1 MQGQERLKLFVSY
14 SHKDEACCKELGKY
28 LRQLQDAALIEPWT
42 DGQILAGDNWDEE
55 IRNNL
60 RQADIILLLIS
71 IDFLL
76 SEYIKEELAV
86 ARERHAKG
94 EAVIVPVVL
103 KKCQWKLANYGLGQY
118 QALPRG
124 GKPIYGTSIQH
135 EIEEALDQV
144 VQGIEQTAR
153 QILQRR
159 SVGNPKRSQAEVA
172 ELVNGN
178 KDFLAAQ
185 VASTSTPAGTPPV
198 KPDNTSTSPLAA
210 GTSSQVASGS
220 VQPDIASTSPLAA
233 ASYVQPAISSPQPD
247 SISANQT
254 STSAKPGISTNGADV
269 AVKGASATI
278 TGANE
283 IAAGAE
289 FQYPELSA
297 LLVEPLTVKTACL
310 LQVGAPGDKPNWRL
324 ERRSPQ
330 VPAYRQSLAEGV
342 ELTMVQIPAGSFQM
356 GSPENE
362 AGRSD
367 AEGPQHLVSLP
378 SFFMAQTPIT
388 QAQWAVVASWRP
400 VERDLNP
407 EPARFKG
414 PNRPVE
420 QVSWQEAKEFCL
432 RLNERF
438 SKSLGHGFGYC
449 LPSEAQ
455 WEYAC
460 RAGSTTPFHFGPTL
474 TPELANYDCNYTY
487 CLGQKGR
494 FRNETTEVATFPA
507 NQWGLFDMHGNVWEW
522 CADHWHDSYNFAP
535 GDPLP
540 WLIPGASDD
549 QKRLL
554 RGGSWTLPP
563 RFCRSANRDRHRF
576 GGVGHYVG
584 FRVVCLPQGCS
595 SNAAR
600 KPAG

>member
-14 SHKDEACCKELGKY
+14 SHQDKDRCAELGKY
-28 LRQLQDAALIEPWT
+28 LAQLQDAGLIEPWT
-42 DGQILAGDNWDEE
+42 DGQILAGDNWDDE
-55 IRNNL
+55 ILNNL
-60 RQADIILLLIS
+60 RQADIVLLLIS
-71 IDFLL
+71 IDFLR
-76 SEYIKEELAV
+76 SKYIKSKELVV
-86 ARERHAKG
+86 AKERHARG
-94 EAVIVPVVL
+94 ETVIVPVVL
-103 KKCQWKLANYGLGQY
+103 RICQWQRDHYELGQY
-118 QALPRG
+118 QALPQG

-144 VQGIEQTAR
+144 VEGIEQTAR

-159 SVGNPKRSQAEVA
+159 SVGNPKRSQGEVA

-185 VASTSTPAGTPPV
+185 AASTSTPAGTSLV

-210 GTSSQVASGS
+210 GASSRVASGF
-220 VQPDIASTSPLAA
+220 VQSDSTSASPLAA
-233 ASYVQPAISSPQPD
+233 TTNIQPAISSPQPD
-247 SISANQT
+247 SISPGPT
-254 STSAKPGISTNGADV
+254 STSAKLGTSANGAGV
-269 AVKGASATI
+269 AVKGASATA
-278 TGANE
+278 TGASE
-283 IAAGAE
+283 TAIAAE
-289 FQYPELSA
+289 FQYPEFSA
-297 LLVEPLTVKTACL
+297 LPVESLTVKTARL
-310 LQVGAPGDKPNWRL
+310 LQAGAPGGKPSWRL
-324 ERRSPQ
+324 EPRSLH
-330 VPAYRQSLAEGV
+330 VPAYREGLAEGV

-438 SKSLGHGFGYC
+438 NKSLGHGFGYC

-460 RAGSTTPFHFGPTL
+460 RAGSTTPFHFGATL
-474 TPELANYDCNYTY
+474 TPDLANYNGNYTY
-487 CLGQKGR
+487 GDGQKGLYR
-494 FRNETTEVATFPA
+494 EATTEVAIFPA
-507 NQWGLFDMHGNVWEW
+507 NQWGLHDMHGNVLEW
-522 CADHWHDSYNFAP
+522 CADHWRNSYNFAP
-535 GDPLP
+535 DNHLP
-540 WLIPGASDD
+540 WLIPGAPENHP
-549 QKRLL
+549 RLL
-554 RGGSWTLPP
+554 RGGSWFSAPGY
-563 RFCRSANRDRHRF
+563 CRSAFRDF
-576 GGVGHYVG
+576 DLPDFLPDYVG
-584 FRVVCLPQGCS
+584 FRVCCLPQDWILY
-595 SNAAR
+595 
-600 KPAG
+600 P

>member
-14 SHKDEACCKELGKY
+14 SHQDKDRCAELGKY
-28 LRQLQDAALIEPWT
+28 LAQLQDAKLIQPWT
-42 DGQILAGDNWDEE
+42 DGQILAGDNWDDE
-55 IRNNL
+55 ILNNL

-71 IDFLL
+71 IDFLQ
-76 SEYIKEELAV
+76 SKYIKSKELVV
-86 ARERHAKG
+86 AKERHAMG
-94 EAVIVPVVL
+94 ETVIVPVVL
-103 KKCQWKLANYGLGQY
+103 RKCQWQRDHYALGQY
-118 QALPRG
+118 QALPQG

-159 SVGNPKRSQAEVA
+159 SVGNPKPSQAEVA

-178 KDFLAAQ
+178 KDFIAAQ
-185 VASTSTPAGTPPV
+185 AASTSTPAETPLV

-210 GTSSQVASGS
+210 GASSRVASGF
-220 VQPDIASTSPLAA
+220 VQSDSTSASPLAA
-233 ASYVQPAISSPQPD
+233 TTNIQPSISSPQPD
-247 SISANQT
+247 SISPGPT
-254 STSAKPGISTNGADV
+254 STSAKLGTSANGADV
-269 AVKGASATI
+269 TVKGASVNAI
-278 TGANE
+278 GASE
-283 IAAGAE
+283 TAIAAE
-289 FQYPELSA
+289 FQYPEFSA
-297 LLVEPLTVKTACL
+297 LLVETLTVKTACL
-310 LQVGAPGDKPNWRL
+310 LRVGAPGGKPNWRL

-367 AEGPQHLVSLP
+367 DEGPQHLVSLP

-388 QAQWAVVASWRP
+388 QAQWAVVGSWRP

-438 SKSLGHGFGYC
+438 NNRSGHGFGYC

-460 RAGSTTPFHFGPTL
+460 RAGSTTPFHFGATL
-474 TPELANYDCNYTY
+474 TPDLANYNGNYTY
-487 CLGQKGR
+487 GDGQKGLYR
-494 FRNETTEVATFPA
+494 EATTEVAIFPA
-507 NQWGLFDMHGNVWEW
+507 NQWGLHDMHGNVLEW
-522 CADHWHDSYNFAP
+522 CADHWRSSYNFAP
-535 GDPLP
+535 DNHLP
-540 WLIPGASDD
+540 WLIPGAPEDYP
-549 QKRLL
+549 RLL
-554 RGGSWTLPP
+554 RGGSWCYAPGY
-563 RFCRSANRDRHRF
+563 CRSAYRFNFHPVDRR
-576 GGVGHYVG
+576 YNVG
-584 FRVVCLPQGCS
+584 FRVCCLPRDLILYS
-595 SNAAR
+595 
-600 KPAG
+600 